1 MIVFTHPTITN
12 ASNVQALLDDDTANA
27 LLVQALD
34 MTPAE
39 CTTRANDLERFAVHS
54 GKGILQTLAGVIR
67 HLSAMD
73 IAAIKK
79 TLAAA

>member
-1 MIVFTHPTITN
+1 MIVLTHPTITN
-12 ASNVQALLDDDTANA
+12 ASNVQAFDDDTANA

-39 CTTRANDLERFAVHS
+39 RTTRANDLERFAIHS

-79 TLAAA
+79 TLAVA